1 MGIAGKANINK
12 KLVAII
18 GAIAAVALVLGI
30 VFFANSRP
38 LSDTAKEELYNQG
51 TYLEGV
57 KIFESD
63 VSGMTMEEARE
74 IVDKKLN
81 SETEKVLI
89 ELKLK
94 DEIIP
99 VTAKEIK
106 FNNTSEE
113 VLKEAMLYGREG
125 NMFSKMSMKSKAK
138 KEGVNFGIEISTD
151 EESLNTLVDAIAKTY
166 SIPVK
171 NGTVQYTPNGASKF
185 TYVMEEQGLTI
196 KTEGLAQKIKDAVE
210 SNSTEPVVV
219 DYEVVEPTLRVS
231 DIKANMVLRSSY
243 TTNVG
248 GTAGRK
254 SNVSLAAQKINGK
267 VVMPGETF
275 DIEANLGARTA
286 ANGWYKAGEFVN
298 GELVDGY
305 GGGICQASTTL
316 FNAVLRADLEIVN
329 RSNHSQT
336 VSYVPLGFDAAI
348 SKGGPLFVFKNNT
361 QYPIVIVAYSSNN
374 KSKVTVELYGQQLS
388 YGSNVTYKEVSTVTA
403 TTAATTKE
411 VKDSSLPTGK
421 TQIVQ
426 KPVEGKKVTSTL
438 IFYANGKEVHRR
450 TWKSSYNK
458 KNGEIRVGTG
468 TTAKKP
474 ATTTAKPTTVKPTTA
489 KPTTQATT
497 APAGN

>member
-1 MGIAGKANINK
+1 MGNANLTKFNK
-12 KLVAII
+12 KTVAII
-18 GAIAAVALVLGI
+18 GAVAAVLLIFGL
-30 VFFANSRP
+30 VFFVNSRP
-38 LSDTAKEELYNQG
+38 LSETAKEDLYTQG

-57 KIFESD
+57 KIFDID
-63 VSGMTMEEARE
+63 VAGMTMEEARE
-74 IVDKKLN
+74 VVEKQL
-81 SETEKVLI
+81 SGEASKVLI

-99 VTAKEIK
+99 VTAKDLK
-106 FNNTSEE
+106 FNNTSET
-113 VLKEAMLYGREG
+113 VLKDAMLYGREG
-125 NMFSKMSMKSKAK
+125 NMFKKMSMKSTAK
-138 KEGVNFGIEISTD
+138 KEGINFGIEISTD

-171 NGTVQYTPNGASKF
+171 NGSVQYTPNGSSKF
-185 TYVMEEQGLTI
+185 TYTMEEQGLTI
-196 KTEGLAQKIKDAVE
+196 KTEGLAKKIKDAVE

-231 DIKANMVLRSSY
+231 DIKANMVLRSKY
-243 TTNVG
+243 TTTVG

-267 VVMPGETF
+267 VVQPGETF

-374 KSKVTVELYGQQLS
+374 KGKVTVELYGQQLS

-450 TWKSSYNK
+450 TWKSSYNR

-468 TTAKKP
+468 TTAKP
-474 ATTTAKPTTVKPTTA
+474 ATTTKKPTTAKPTTA